1 MMAELGLPVTAVAV
15 ARHYGQLLDGYV
27 LDQADASDNIE
38 LKIPVVPTNTLMLSL
53 EDREALAR
61 TVLAHADRVAKAV
74 G

>member
-27 LDQADASDNIE
+27 LDHTDASDNIE

-61 TVLAHADRVAKAV
+61 TVLAHADRVAKAAD
-74 G
+74 

>member
-15 ARHYGQLLDGYV
+15 GRHYGHLLDGYV
-27 LDQADASDNIE
+27 LDHADASDNIE

-61 TVLAHADRVAKAV
+61 TVLAHADRVAKAA